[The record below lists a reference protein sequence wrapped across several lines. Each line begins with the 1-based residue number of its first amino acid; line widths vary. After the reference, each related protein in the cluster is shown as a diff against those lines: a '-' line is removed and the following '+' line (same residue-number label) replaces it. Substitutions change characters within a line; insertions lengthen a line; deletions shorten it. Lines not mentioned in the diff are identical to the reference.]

1 MKQLLSLVFVAFC
14 GWIFAQDDTN
24 EKLQRLTAP
33 SSPATAITDIQPTT
47 VLAPKSYNAL
57 EAALFNNFTD
67 ADGVIIPNDVG
78 IEFTPYWTK
87 TRGVSLSRYLYPT
100 PWQSFL
106 MNGSFSVA
114 SSQNFKLGDSTS
126 SNALGFGARTSI
138 YFSDRNDQK
147 IVESY
152 RDSLQNAA
160 VVENKINLRTRLL
173 LRDSTIQTTADL
185 LASMKSYIT
194 SLLHTS
200 GYAQSIAEAE
210 QLTSAIYADT
220 TGLPAL
226 DRTNTAPLVEA
237 IAVLIRNHIAADGTY
252 DHFRQYLTNREGLSI
267 DIAVATLVNFPTN
280 DFEFSYAPKTAFWL
294 TPTYRFWSD
303 TNHVLK
309 AMLVYRYEWFNL
321 GYYKSYFPNAT
332 VYRNNHDFGV
342 SFAAEFKKCSVQ
354 FELVGRASETE
365 IPAGTDAEGRQ
376 LYVREKDDD
385 LQYMLVLNYRLTDQI
400 VLTYNFGN
408 RFDPVLNPDHTLVST
423 LSLNFGFGAPKKASI
438 DLMKP
443 RK

>member
-1 MKQLLSLVFVAFC
+1 MRFILATLFIGFNTT
-14 GWIFAQDDTN
+14 IFSQQDSE
-24 EKLQRLTAP
+24 EKLQKLVAP
-33 SSPATAITDIQPTT
+33 TSPASAIAGMQPTT

-57 EAALFNNFTD
+57 ETALFNNFTD
-67 ADGVIIPNDVG
+67 GDGVVIPNDLS

-87 TRGVSLSRYLYPT
+87 SHRLSISDYLYPT
-100 PWQSFL
+100 MGQSFIR
-106 MNGSFSVA
+106 NSSFSV
-114 SSQNFKLGDSTS
+114 SSTQGFQLGDSSS
-126 SNALGFGARTSI
+126 SNALGLGWRTSI
-138 YFSDRNDQK
+138 YFYNDDKDTVDKMRNTIAQTSNAQSL
-147 IVESY
+147 INNAAFGLLENN
-152 RDSLQNAA
+152 DSLSKSQFLEQMKPILINQFYK
-160 VVENKINLRTRLL
+160 NKIY
-173 LRDSTIQTTADL
+173 S
-185 LASMKSYIT
+185 SIT
-194 SLLHTS
+194 ESEKMVNEL
-200 GYAQSIAEAE
+200 
-210 QLTSAIYADT
+210 YADT
-220 TGLPAL
+220 ASLPRRDATDSLYNSFIQWIRTGISGE
-226 DRTNTAPLVEA
+226 LV
-237 IAVLIRNHIAADGTY
+237 
-252 DHFRQYLTNREGLSI
+252 FKQFKQYLTNREGLSI